1 MPHPPVHEAPAKL
14 SRRFAASE
22 LVLMQVKA
30 DVASDVVLKKIRF
43 GTYVKQLELNRTSC
57 RIVDMPRTREENT
70 EVCVIG
76 EIFRRRVDRA
86 RPHPLDRFQ
95 RTIAPL
101 VKKFRPCP
109 TTQHWFAC
117 AEDAILRN
125 AVRHSPTCRTRRL
138 ACRHA
143 LNHIDVAL
151 IAIWDNESLLGAEGK
166 HEH

>member
-101 VKKFRPCP
+101 VKNLGLVQPRSIGSRVQRMPSFGMRYV
-109 TTQHWFAC
+109 TLQ
-117 AEDAILRN
+117 R
-125 AVRHSPTCRTRRL
+125 
-138 ACRHA
+138 
-143 LNHIDVAL
+143 VAL
-151 IAIWDNESLLGAEGK
+151 AAWHVGML
-166 HEH
+166 